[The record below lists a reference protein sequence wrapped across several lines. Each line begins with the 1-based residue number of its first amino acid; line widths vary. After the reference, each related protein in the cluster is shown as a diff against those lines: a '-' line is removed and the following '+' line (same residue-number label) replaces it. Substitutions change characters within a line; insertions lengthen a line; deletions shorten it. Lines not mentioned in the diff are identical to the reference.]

1 MDPYA
6 SGLLVSTV
14 QLENR
19 VDDDDRGESTRACNS
34 FAMTG
39 RTRKKNSIDLV
50 YACMRVEVSKLGVNF
65 LLQSTMSLTSQR
77 SNNET

>member
-19 VDDDDRGESTRACNS
+19 VDDDDRGESTRACNYKIHQIKLQV
-34 FAMTG
+34 AEAG
-39 RTRKKNSIDLV
+39 NALV
-50 YACMRVEVSKLGVNF
+50 AGPNQL
-65 LLQSTMSLTSQR
+65 
-77 SNNET
+77 